1 MSVITIHAEDYLVDA
16 VKDYA
21 TQLGISMNKAA
32 KRLLL
37 TSLGLSAEKP
47 RAQPGFLAC
56 AGRLADVDCT
66 TLIKTQKDFSRI
78 ESEDWK

>member
-21 TQLGISMNKAA
+21 AQLGVSMNKAA

-47 RAQPGFLAC
+47 RTQPGFLAC
-56 AGRLADVDCT
+56 AGRLADVDCSN
-66 TLIKTQKDFSRI
+66 LIKTQKDFSRI
-78 ESEDWK
+78 DPGDWE